1 MIFIGKFSSKCSQP
15 LLETI
20 VVSLQLVYLL
30 AVGKTTQIF
39 LVLIPTFYAEFLLN
53 VWNLTITN
61 HRNVNTTS
69 CINRRFFW
77 GGGGMGGGDWYLKIF
92 KS

>member
-1 MIFIGKFSSKCSQP
+1 MIFIGKFSRKCSQP

-39 LVLIPTFYAEFLLN
+39 LVLIPTFYAEF
-53 VWNLTITN
+53 
-61 HRNVNTTS
+61 
-69 CINRRFFW
+69 
-77 GGGGMGGGDWYLKIF
+77 
-92 KS
+92 